1 MKNFTL
7 LFTSIFLISAC
18 SQNEMQSEDSTAPS
32 LVEYVWHKAG
42 PEFSAENLAMLI
54 TSWNGMID
62 SMNCSGMQGANIL
75 TPEVANEGYDFIWV
89 MLWDSQQGRDTCW
102 DDWTA
107 NQQSDW
113 DVKIDG
119 IMQYDLDNVYL
130 FGWTIGQMPKVANN
144 SGQFVNSFNF
154 CNYNEGFS
162 EASLDVFK
170 EDIAATN
177 WSDTYWYGI
186 LDPKFEPA
194 DPKPDFVWLNLW
206 ANSTEKDIAQTKYF
220 DSDLPT
226 TSGAAFTCNNVDFSG
241 VAIRR

>member
-42 PEFSAENLAMLI
+42 PEFSSENLAMLI

-119 IMQYDLDNVYL
+119 IMQYDLDNVYPVSYTHL
-130 FGWTIGQMPKVANN
+130 T
-144 SGQFVNSFNF
+144 
-154 CNYNEGFS
+154 
-162 EASLDVFK
+162 
-170 EDIAATN
+170 
-177 WSDTYWYGI
+177 
-186 LDPKFEPA
+186 
-194 DPKPDFVWLNLW
+194 
-206 ANSTEKDIAQTKYF
+206 
-220 DSDLPT
+220 LPT
-226 TSGAAFTCNNVDFSG
+226 T
-241 VAIRR
+241 